1 MTRRKTSII
10 TAALAAVA
18 FAGTAQAQFSLKFEG
33 DQPLTVKQAGI
44 AHIRVGALSE
54 TPAQQGLFG
63 AQPGAAQTTHELA
76 ARLESARKDPTVRA
90 VIVDLN
96 ASSFGLGQ
104 IAEIRAEMI
113 KLAAADKEVYVTID
127 ALDTRSYA
135 LASAA
140 THINVTPTG
149 SVNLIGLHS
158 RRAYLKGLLD
168 MVGVKADFIHIGN
181 FKTAAETITR
191 EGPSDAAKVMSD
203 WLYDDLYGAIVS
215 MIADG
220 RSITEDKVR
229 SLIDGG
235 PYLAREALAAGLID
249 SVEHQQDFIARISG
263 QHGPIRAN
271 YAGVNENPFAEMPE
285 DPFGMFLEVV
295 KMLKGKPAQA
305 VRSGNAIAIINVE
318 GAIHSGDQ
326 KVGIFGAAK
335 GAFSNT
341 IRRALDQASNDPS
354 IKAVV
359 LRVNSP
365 GGSALASEVI
375 WSSASKLAK
384 NKPLIV
390 SMGDVAASG
399 GYYVSSPARII
410 FVEPTTI
417 TGSIGV
423 VGGKFVTTEG
433 WDRLNVKWHTT
444 QRGAHAGIYSSAA
457 VFTEDERELVR
468 GQMETIY
475 GMSKVDPDGSA
486 AVQATL
492 GALDIIA
499 EEKVATIDLSL
510 TSK

>member
-1 MTRRKTSII
+1 
-10 TAALAAVA
+10 
-18 FAGTAQAQFSLKFEG
+18 
-33 DQPLTVKQAGI
+33 
-44 AHIRVGALSE
+44 
-54 TPAQQGLFG
+54 
-63 AQPGAAQTTHELA
+63 
-76 ARLESARKDPTVRA
+76 
-90 VIVDLN
+90 
-96 ASSFGLGQ
+96 
-104 IAEIRAEMI
+104 
-113 KLAAADKEVYVTID
+113 
-127 ALDTRSYA
+127 
-135 LASAA
+135 
-140 THINVTPTG
+140 
-149 SVNLIGLHS
+149 
-158 RRAYLKGLLD
+158 
-168 MVGVKADFIHIGN
+168 
-181 FKTAAETITR
+181 
-191 EGPSDAAKVMSD
+191 
-203 WLYDDLYGAIVS
+203 
-215 MIADG
+215 
-220 RSITEDKVR
+220 
-229 SLIDGG
+229 
-235 PYLAREALAAGLID
+235 
-249 SVEHQQDFIARISG
+249 
-263 QHGPIRAN
+263 
-271 YAGVNENPFAEMPE
+271 MPE

-475 GMSKVDPDGSA
+475 GILCPKS
-486 AVQATL
+486 
-492 GALDIIA
+492 I
-499 EEKVATIDLSL
+499 L
-510 TSK
+510 TAPLPCRRHWVRSTSSPRRRSRQSTSP